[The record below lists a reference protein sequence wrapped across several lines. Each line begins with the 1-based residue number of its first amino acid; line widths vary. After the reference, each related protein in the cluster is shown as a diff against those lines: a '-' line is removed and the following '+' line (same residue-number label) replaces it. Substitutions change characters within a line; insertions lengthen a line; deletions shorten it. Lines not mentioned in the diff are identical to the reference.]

1 MDTDT
6 IAKLKLDRAALDRA
20 RISRDARFDGRFFI
34 GVRSTRIYCRPICPA
49 PSPKPGNIRYFST
62 AAAAAEAGFR
72 PCLRCRPEAA
82 PASPAWLGVSAVVRR
97 ALRLIEEG
105 ALDEA
110 SVTEL
115 AARLGIGE
123 RHLRRLF
130 VQHVGAAPLAVA
142 QTRRLHFAKRLIDE
156 TNLSM
161 TEVALASG
169 YGSVR
174 RFNAAFRST
183 YGRAPTDLRR
193 RGRAAKPRD
202 GIVLRL
208 SFRPPYDWPGMLQFL
223 AARAVA
229 GMELV
234 EGNRY
239 LRTIEVGEKPAS
251 IAVGRAN
258 GMDALEFEV
267 RGVAPVALFNL
278 VARARRMFDLSLD
291 PVRLDL
297 AYGRDRLLAPLA
309 ARYQGLRIPGVWD
322 GFEGAVRAVLHE
334 GSIEREQTL
343 VARLVRSCGARLK
356 AADLRVASLTRLFP
370 TARAVAAADLA
381 ADGFSQSQILRL
393 RALAA
398 AVADGSID
406 FNAPSD
412 EFMRALVRVQ
422 GIDESTAHYI
432 ALRALGEP
440 DAFPADDPVL
450 QRQARLYRG
459 AQSLADVAKAW
470 RPWRAYAALML
481 WRADAERHPGV
492 TTTARSPISRRP
504 RRGGDERS
512 VSSPDPRTNLPVGA
526 D

>member
-1 MDTDT
+1 MDRGTF
-6 IAKLKLDRAALDRA
+6 AELELDRAALDRA
-20 RISRDARFDGRFFI
+20 RVSRDARFDGRFFI

-49 PSPKPGNIRYFST
+49 PSPKPDNIRYFLT

-110 SVTEL
+110 SVSEL

-183 YGRAPTDLRR
+183 YGRAPTELRR
-193 RGRAAKPRD
+193 RGQTARPGD
-202 GIVLRL
+202 GILLRL
-208 SFRPPYDWPGMLQFL
+208 SFRPPYDWPGLLRFL
-223 AARAVA
+223 AERAVP
-229 GMELV
+229 GV
-234 EGNRY
+234 EWVEDNRY
-239 LRTIEVGEKPAS
+239 SRTIEVGGKAAS
-251 IAVGRAN
+251 IAVSRAIGTN
-258 GMDALEFEV
+258 ALEFQV
-267 RGVAPVALFNL
+267 HGVAPAALFNL

-297 AYGRDRLLAPLA
+297 AYERDRLLGPLA
-309 ARYQGLRIPGVWD
+309 ARYQGLRIPGIWD
-322 GFEGAVRAVLHE
+322 GFECAVRAVLHE
-334 GSIEREQTL
+334 GSIERERAL
-343 VARLVRSCGARLK
+343 VSRLVQTCGVRLE
-356 AADLRVASLTRLFP
+356 ASHRRATRLTHLFP
-370 TARAVAAADLA
+370 RAGSVAAAELERE
-381 ADGFSQSQILRL
+381 GFTQRQAGILK
-393 RALAA
+393 ALAL
-398 AVADGSID
+398 AVVSGGID
-406 FNAPSD
+406 FDAPSD
-412 EFMRALVRVQ
+412 EVVRALAEVK
-422 GIDESTAHYI
+422 GIDESAAQYI
-432 ALRALGEP
+432 ALRTFGEP
-440 DAFPADDPVL
+440 DAFPADDPAL
-450 QRQARLYRG
+450 QRQAGIYCKGR
-459 AQSLADVAKAW
+459 SIADVSEAW

-481 WRADAERHPGV
+481 WRADAEREFEKKTRLV
-492 TTTARSPISRRP
+492 
-504 RRGGDERS
+504 
-512 VSSPDPRTNLPVGA
+512 A
-526 D
+526 DAEANGLTMCHWP

>member
-1 MDTDT
+1 MAMDTDT
-6 IAKLKLDRAALDRA
+6 IVGLNLDRAALDRA

-110 SVTEL
+110 SVSEL

-161 TEVALASG
+161 TDVALASG

-183 YGRAPTDLRR
+183 YGRAPTELRR
-193 RGRAAKPRD
+193 RGRTTKPAD

-208 SFRPPYDWPGMLQFL
+208 SFRPPYDWPGMLEFL

-229 GMELV
+229 GVELV

-239 LRTIEVGEKPAS
+239 SRTIEVGGESAS
-251 IAVGRAN
+251 ISVSRAADAN
-258 GMDALEFEV
+258 ALEFEV
-267 RGVAPVALFNL
+267 RGVAPAALFNL
-278 VARARRMFDLSLD
+278 VAHARRMFDLALD
-291 PVRLDL
+291 PIRLEL
-297 AYGRDRLLAPLA
+297 AYGGDRLLAPLA

-322 GFEGAVRAVLHE
+322 GFECAVRAVLHE
-334 GSIEREQTL
+334 GSIEREREL
-343 VARLVRSCGARLK
+343 VSRLVQICGVRLGASHRRATRLTHLFPRAGTVAAVELERESFTQRQAGVLK
-356 AADLRVASLTRLFP
+356 ALA
-370 TARAVAAADLA
+370 TAVVSGA
-381 ADGFSQSQILRL
+381 
-393 RALAA
+393 
-398 AVADGSID
+398 ID
-406 FNAPSD
+406 FDAPSD
-412 EFMRALVRVQ
+412 EVARALAQVK
-422 GIDESTAHYI
+422 GIDESTAQYI
-432 ALRALGEP
+432 TLRTLGEP
-440 DAFPADDPVL
+440 DAFPAMDPTL
-450 QRQARLYRG
+450 QRQAGTYCNGR
-459 AQSLADVAKAW
+459 SLADISEAW

-481 WRADAERHPGV
+481 WRADAENALPRHPG
-492 TTTARSPISRRP
+492 
-504 RRGGDERS
+504 
-512 VSSPDPRTNLPVGA
+512 
-526 D
+526 